1 MEQVE
6 EAQGAEG
13 EGQHHPGQGHR
24 GGLQAHR
31 HQLIEFALQARE
43 EQQGKQ
49 TDLGDGLEAR
59 EAIEINL
66 LHLGWGDACQ
76 GGQQAKG
83 RCIQCG
89 MGFGG
94 HDQVQARHPNQ
105 HPGHQFPQ
113 DRGQLDPHHQLRH
126 RPGGHEDHQKLG
138 HGDQG
143 FGHLH
148 PVATAH
154 LKQQRRHVH
163 GPSVVP
169 VTLNRAP

>member
-1 MEQVE
+1 MEQIK

-59 EAIEINL
+59 EAL
-66 LHLGWGDACQ
+66 DVDVQHLGWGHSGQ

-83 RCIQCG
+83 RGIVLG
-89 MGFGG
+89 VGFGG
-94 HDQVQARHPNQ
+94 HDQMQA
-105 HPGHQFPQ
+105 
-113 DRGQLDPHHQLRH
+113 
-126 RPGGHEDHQKLG
+126 
-138 HGDQG
+138 
-143 FGHLH
+143 
-148 PVATAH
+148 
-154 LKQQRRHVH
+154 
-163 GPSVVP
+163 
-169 VTLNRAP
+169 